1 MTTAIIG
8 HLPSLEWSPP
18 TQGWSPMDPRLFDI
32 ATLGLH
38 LGLSAKLKIWQVPT
52 CKMEPQSTNSIN
64 YCHTRLHLGFSAKLR
79 IWQVPTCK
87 MEPQSGIIIWQ
98 NHLTPSPTHTAKLF
112 LWILCG
118 VPTLVWISIEVY
130 YRLGSW
136 HLDLTHKTKT
146 RWQLPWMVTC
156 HP

>member
-52 CKMEPQSTNSIN
+52 CKMEPRSGYIFCKNTYVAAGLRYVAAGLRYVAAGLKYVAAAATWESTQ
-64 YCHTRLHLGFSAKLR
+64 TD
-79 IWQVPTCK
+79 
-87 MEPQSGIIIWQ
+87 
-98 NHLTPSPTHTAKLF
+98 SPN
-112 LWILCG
+112 
-118 VPTLVWISIEVY
+118 
-130 YRLGSW
+130 
-136 HLDLTHKTKT
+136 
-146 RWQLPWMVTC
+146 
-156 HP
+156 